1 LGFQNTIF
9 WFSTNPSKQY
19 LSVYGALQFWDLS
32 SFLTKK
38 AIMENLDIILLTAVV
53 AIAFI
58 AFIATTLKEFSVM
71 ENETYTFDKNK
82 TTYGRDALFDILQ
95 KAFEDETIPQKERK
109 ALLKTIDKSMS
120 DMETD
125 GVYFTEEIKE
135 KLKAKLVEKIGLL
148 PTTLPNPETPN
159 PSL

>member
-1 LGFQNTIF
+1 
-9 WFSTNPSKQY
+9 
-19 LSVYGALQFWDLS
+19 
-32 SFLTKK
+32 
-38 AIMENLDIILLTAVV
+38 
-53 AIAFI
+53 
-58 AFIATTLKEFSVM
+58 M